1 MPSLRNTRD
10 SIVFAVNTGDI
21 CGELKSCR
29 LEKVKSKIFQPS
41 PTYLQADGVEKDIF
55 KKRVTVIPLLWLD
68 RSSNW
73 IESDIERTLSDF
85 ENFPEEVCSPEESS
99 LTSQNS
105 VLATAVTVMA

>member
-1 MPSLRNTRD
+1 M
-10 SIVFAVNTGDI
+10 
-21 CGELKSCR
+21 

-41 PTYLQADGVEKDIF
+41 PTYLQADSVEKDI
-55 KKRVTVIPLLWLD
+55 KKMSNVIPLLWLD

-85 ENFPEEVCSPEESS
+85 ENFPEEVCWPEKSW

-105 VLATAVTVMA
+105 VLATAVTLMA